1 MYEVHVVLPENRVLY
16 LDHLEKMFQQ
26 RYEVFI
32 NILGWEVPG
41 TDHPN
46 QREIDAYDLPN
57 TIYLLVLRGH
67 QLVGASRMLP
77 TTGPTM
83 MGDIFP
89 DLCEKGVPNDPQIWE
104 WSRGHVK
111 PDEPHQNR
119 STILNHIFLSGY
131 EFAFNAG
138 LKGLTAQVNV
148 RELDRW
154 LSRGLVVDLLGQPKR
169 SGQEEVLA
177 MQHHI
182 SQQTLARVRHGAGLS
197 DRVLRLT
204 ETNQDFSLTDK
215 LSA

>member
-1 MYEVHVVLPENRVLY
+1 MYEVHFVLPENRALY
-16 LDHLEKMFQQ
+16 LDYLDEMFQQ

-32 NILGWEVPG
+32 NILGWDVPG

-46 QREIDAYDLPN
+46 QREVDAYDMPN

-83 MGDIFP
+83 MQDIFP
-89 DLCEKGVPNDPQIWE
+89 DLCEMGVPCDPQIWE

-119 STILNHIFLSGY
+119 SAILKHIFMSGY
-131 EFAFNAG
+131 EFAYNAG
-138 LKGLTAQVNV
+138 LTGLTAQVNA

-154 LSRGLVVDLLGQPKR
+154 LSRGLVVDLLGQPIL
-169 SGQEEVLA
+169 SGKEEVLA

-182 SQQTLARVRHGAGLS
+182 SKRTLERVRHDTGLS
-197 DRVLRLT
+197 ERVLRLT
-204 ETNQDFSLTDK
+204 ETNQDFNLADK